1 MTDHFKAIFKTD
13 LDRNL
18 NFTEETVDIIDDKI
32 SVYDNN
38 KNKIL
43 EIDNVEK
50 LNIEYGISICKLIAI
65 DKDGKVFEVAYFTK
79 KKADNIQKI
88 VDEFNLKVKTEI
100 IEKEEEKKRSKKE
113 IYGFLIQIIN
123 KYKKELTL
131 VTIIFIIGT
140 IINLIPPYLTAL
152 LINKVLI
159 SKTPSQQVFL
169 TIIFLML
176 MSYIGY
182 RFLYLIGDFLMNITQ
197 IKIIKELRE
206 LLLEHIIFNDISFV
220 EKYSPSRLISRYQS
234 DIGRINN
241 FIAYDL
247 PSIIIDTLMII
258 GTIIILFLLLLFL
271 AIPVMITTIVA
282 FALFIIYERKARTV
296 GKKATI
302 KSVDIFT
309 KIVNILR
316 NFYSIKLFS
325 KEREEYEK
333 TKNTINHW
341 YLIDTKLVKFFIIRA
356 DLISFIMDLTT
367 VFIWYFGGTFVIN
380 NLIKLGILVAFI
392 SYTSYI
398 YSPLYTTYERFFRDL
413 PSTLVSAER
422 ILELLKEK
430 PKILNKENALKPNMI
445 DEIKF
450 VNVTFEYE
458 PGFPVLKNIS
468 FTIKPKEKIA
478 IVGKN
483 GAGKTTIAKL
493 LLRFYDINDGEI
505 LIGNTNIKDI
515 DLKYLRERISYLSQE
530 PEIFDN
536 TIRYNIYYGN
546 PNVNEIEIIKVC
558 KIVNIHDDIIKLPFA
573 YDTLAGEEGT
583 RLSGGQKQKI
593 AIARN
598 IIRNPDIFIFDELTS
613 NIDAKSREQI
623 FSSILNISKDKTLIY
638 ISHNLSEMLNMDRI
652 IVIEDGKIVEEG
664 KPDELINKMGKFYEL
679 FKNQIKNMEKIE
691 KVNKESEIINLNVIK
706 DKNVIIEPSDR
717 PSRVNVIY
725 NGKKY
730 ENLMPKLLFPV
741 SNPKFVGFYDDNFN
755 EIFLL
760 EDYTILDEN
769 SKKILENA
777 IRYNSIIYKIE
788 KIKKIDVE
796 GETIILN
803 GFINN
808 KELEIKIDSPE
819 NLFIFEDKILFIDEN
834 DNLYQIILKD
844 LDKRSLKELNK
855 II

>member
-18 NFTEETVDIIDDKI
+18 NFTEETIEILDNKI

-43 EIDNVEK
+43 EINNIEK

-65 DKDGKVFEVAYFTK
+65 DKNENTFEVAYFTK

-88 VDEFNLKVKTEI
+88 VDEFNLKVKVEI
-100 IEKEEEKKRSKKE
+100 IEKEEKKRSKKE
-113 IYGFLIQIIN
+113 IYGFLIQIIK

-131 VTIIFIIGT
+131 TTIIFIIGT

-159 SKTPSQQVFL
+159 SKTPSPEVFL

-182 RFLYLIGDFLMNITQ
+182 RFLYLMGGVLLNIAET
-197 IKIIKELRE
+197 KITKEIKEL
-206 LLLEHIIFNDISFV
+206 LLGHIIFNDISFI
-220 EKYSPSRLISRYQS
+220 EKYSPSRLIARYQS
-234 DIGRINN
+234 DIEEIDRVITV
-241 FIAYDL
+241 DL
-247 PSIIIDTLMII
+247 TYITIDSLTLI
-258 GTIIILFLLLLFL
+258 GTIIILFLLLPFL
-271 AIPVMITTIVA
+271 AIPVIIAA
-282 FALFIIYERKARTV
+282 FVIFVLFIIYEKRIETMS
-296 GKKATI
+296 KKAKI
-302 KSVDIFT
+302 KSVDAET
-309 KIVNILR
+309 QVNNILK
-316 NFYSIKLFS
+316 NFYTIKLFS
-325 KEREEYEK
+325 KEKEEYEK
-333 TKNTINHW
+333 TKNIISSWYTIDIKVDK
-341 YLIDTKLVKFFIIRA
+341 LISTRGELLFLII
-356 DLISFIMDLTT
+356 DLIT
-367 VFIWYFGGTFVIN
+367 VFIWYMGGIFVIN
-380 NLIKLGILVAFI
+380 SLIKLGILVAFI
-392 SYTSYI
+392 TYILNI
-398 YSPLYTTYERFFRDL
+398 YSPLYTYERFFSDL
-413 PSTLVSAER
+413 PKALVSAER
-422 ILELLKEK
+422 ILELLEDK
-430 PKILNKENALKPNMI
+430 PKILNKENALKPNMF

-450 VNVTFEYE
+450 VNVTFGYE

-468 FTIKPKEKIA
+468 FTIKPKEKVA

-483 GAGKTTIAKL
+483 GVGKTTIAKL
-493 LLRFYDINDGEI
+493 LLRFYDVNDGEI
-505 LIGNTNIKDI
+505 LIRNTNIKDI
-515 DLKYLRERISYLSQE
+515 DLTYLREKISYLSQE

-536 TIRYNIYYGN
+536 TIRYNISYGN
-546 PNVNEIEIIKVC
+546 QNINEIEIIKVC

-573 YDTLAGEEGT
+573 YDTPAGEEGT
-583 RLSGGQKQKI
+583 KLSGGQKQKI

-638 ISHNLSEMLNMDRI
+638 ISHNLSEILNMDRI
-652 IVIEDGKIVEEG
+652 IVIEDGRIVEEG
-664 KPDELINKMGKFYEL
+664 KLDELIKKKGKFYEL
-679 FKNQIKNMEKIE
+679 FKNQIEKIERIE
-691 KVNKESEIINLNVIK
+691 KVNEELEIVNLNIIK
-706 DKNVIIEPSDR
+706 DKNIIIEPSNR

-730 ENLMPKLLFPV
+730 ENLMPKLLFPI

-769 SKKILENA
+769 SRKILENA
-777 IRYNSIIYKIE
+777 IKYNSIIYKIE
-788 KIKKIDVE
+788 KIKKIKVE
-796 GETIILN
+796 GETITLN

-808 KELEIKIDSPE
+808 KELEIKIISPK
-819 NLFIFEDKILFIDEN
+819 NMFSFDDRILFIDEN

>member
-493 LLRFYDINDGEI
+493 LLRFYDVNDGEI

>member
-1 MTDHFKAIFKTD
+1 MTNHFKAVFKTD
-13 LDRNL
+13 IDRNL
-18 NFTEETVDIIDDKI
+18 NFSEETIEILDNKI

-50 LNIEYGISICKLIAI
+50 LDIEYGISICKLIAI
-65 DKDGKVFEVAYFTK
+65 DKDGKIFEVAYFTK

-100 IEKEEEKKRSKKE
+100 IEKEEKKRSKKE
-113 IYGFLIQIIN
+113 IYGFLIQIIK
-123 KYKKELTL
+123 KYKKELAL
-131 VTIIFIIGT
+131 IAVFFIIGT
-140 IINLIPPYLTAL
+140 IIELIPPYLTAL

-159 SKTPSQQVFL
+159 SKTPSLEVFL

-176 MSYIGY
+176 ISHITY
-182 RFLYLIGDFLMNITQ
+182 RFLYLIGNFLLNITQ
-197 IKIIKELRE
+197 TKITRGLRE
-206 LLLEHIIFNDISFV
+206 LLLEHIIFNDVSFI
-220 EKYSPSRLISRYQS
+220 EKHSSSRLIARYSS
-234 DIGRINN
+234 DIEEINS
-241 FIAYDL
+241 FIAYDS
-247 PSIIIDTLMII
+247 PFMIIDTLMLV
-258 GTIIILFLLLLFL
+258 GALIILFLFLPFL

-282 FALFIIYERKARTV
+282 LVLFIIYERKTRTAS
-296 GKKATI
+296 KKAKI
-302 KSVDIFT
+302 KSVDVET
-309 KIVNILR
+309 QVNNILR
-316 NFYSIKLFS
+316 NFYTIKLFS
-325 KEREEYEK
+325 KEKEEYEK
-333 TKNTINHW
+333 AKGIINSW
-341 YLIDTKLVKFFIIRA
+341 YSIDIKVGKFFAIRA
-356 DLISFIMDLTT
+356 DLIFLIMQLTT
-367 VFIWYFGGTFVIN
+367 VFIWYMGGIFVIN
-380 NLIKLGILVAFI
+380 NLIKLGILVAFVT
-392 SYTSYI
+392 YTSYI
-398 YSPLYTTYERFFRDL
+398 YIPLQTTYERFFRDM
-413 PSTLVSAER
+413 PNTLVSAER
-422 ILELLKEK
+422 ILELLEDK

-445 DEIKF
+445 NEIKF
-450 VNVTFEYE
+450 VNVTFGYE

-468 FTIKPKEKIA
+468 FTIKPKEKVA

-493 LLRFYDINDGEI
+493 LLRFYDVNDGEI

-515 DLKYLRERISYLSQE
+515 DLKYLREKISYLSQE

-536 TIRYNIYYGN
+536 TIRYNISYGN
-546 PNVNEIEIIKVC
+546 QNINEIEIIKVC

-573 YDTLAGEEGT
+573 YDTPAGEEGT

-598 IIRNPDIFIFDELTS
+598 IIKNPDIFIFDELTS

-638 ISHNLSEMLNMDRI
+638 ISHNLSEILNMDRI

-664 KPDELINKMGKFYEL
+664 KPDELIKKKGKFYEL
-679 FKNQIKNMEKIE
+679 FKNQIENMERIE
-691 KVNKESEIINLNVIK
+691 RVNEELEIINLNIIK
-706 DKNVIIEPSDR
+706 DKNIKIESTNR

-730 ENLMPKLLFPV
+730 ENLMPKLLFPI

-769 SKKILENA
+769 SRKILENA
-777 IRYNSIIYKIE
+777 IKYNSIIYKIE
-788 KIKKIDVE
+788 KIRKIDVE

-803 GFINN
+803 TFINN

>member
-1 MTDHFKAIFKTD
+1 MTDYFKAVFKTD

-18 NFTEETVDIIDDKI
+18 NFTDETIEILDNKI

-38 KNKIL
+38 KSKIL
-43 EIDNVEK
+43 EIDNIEK
-50 LNIEYGISICKLIAI
+50 LDTEYGISICKLIAI
-65 DKDGKVFEVAYFTK
+65 DKNGKVFEVAYFTK
-79 KKADNIQKI
+79 KKAENIQKI
-88 VDEFNLKVKTEI
+88 IDEFNLKVKTEI

-113 IYGFLIQIIN
+113 IYGFLMQIIK

-131 VTIIFIIGT
+131 VIIIFIIGT
-140 IINLIPPYLTAL
+140 IISLIPPYLTAL

-159 SKTPSQQVFL
+159 SKTPSQDVFL

-176 MSYIGY
+176 MSYITS
-182 RFLYLIGDFLMNITQ
+182 RFSYSMGNVLLNIVETKITKE
-197 IKIIKELRE
+197 IKE
-206 LLLEHIIFNDISFV
+206 LLLEHIIFNDISFI

-234 DIGRINN
+234 DIGEINR
-241 FIAYDL
+241 FIVGDL
-247 PSIIIDTLMII
+247 AFITIDTLTLI
-258 GTIIILFLLLLFL
+258 GTIIILFLLLPFL
-271 AIPVMITTIVA
+271 AMPVIISATVIFV
-282 FALFIIYERKARTV
+282 LFIIYE
-296 GKKATI
+296 GKTETMNKKVKI
-302 KSVDIFT
+302 KSVDAET
-309 KIVNILR
+309 QVNNILK
-316 NFYSIKLFS
+316 NFYTIKLFS
-325 KEREEYEK
+325 KEKEEYEK
-333 TKNTINHW
+333 IKNIISSWYTIV
-341 YLIDTKLVKFFIIRA
+341 IKVDK
-356 DLISFIMDLTT
+356 LISTRDGLLFLMIDLTT
-367 VFIWYFGGTFVIN
+367 VFIWYMGGIFVIN
-380 NLIKLGILVAFI
+380 NVIKLGILVAFVNYI
-392 SYTSYI
+392 LNI
-398 YSPLYTTYERFFRDL
+398 YSPLNTYQLFFNDL
-413 PSTLVSAER
+413 PEALVSAER
-422 ILELLKEK
+422 ILELLEDK
-430 PKILNKENALKPNMI
+430 PKILNKQYALKSNMI
-445 DEIKF
+445 DDIKF
-450 VNVTFEYE
+450 VNVTFGYE

-468 FTIKPKEKIA
+468 FTIKPKEKVA

-483 GAGKTTIAKL
+483 GAGKTTISKL
-493 LLRFYDINDGEI
+493 LLRFYDVNDGEI

-515 DLKYLRERISYLSQE
+515 DLKYLRERISYLSQN

-536 TIRYNIYYGN
+536 TIRYNISYGN

-583 RLSGGQKQKI
+583 RLSGGQRQKI

-613 NIDAKSREQI
+613 NIDTKSRKSI
-623 FSSILNISKDKTLIY
+623 FSAILNISKDKTLIY
-638 ISHNLSEMLNMDRI
+638 ISHNLSEILNMDRV

-664 KPDELINKMGKFYEL
+664 KPDELINKKGNFYGL
-679 FKNQIKNMEKIE
+679 FKNQIENMERIK
-691 KVNKESEIINLNVIK
+691 KFNKELEIFNLNLIK
-706 DKNVIIEPSDR
+706 DKNIIIESSDR

-730 ENLMPKLLFPV
+730 ENLLPKLLFPI

-788 KIKKIDVE
+788 KIRKIEIE
-796 GETIILN
+796 GETITLYSL
-803 GFINN
+803 INN
-808 KELEIKIDSPE
+808 KELEIKITSPE
-819 NLFIFEDKILFIDEN
+819 TLFVFEDKILFIDEN

-844 LDKRSLKELNK
+844 LDKKSLKELNK

>member
-1 MTDHFKAIFKTD
+1 MTDHFKAVFKTD

-18 NFTEETVDIIDDKI
+18 NFTEETIEILDNKI

-50 LNIEYGISICKLIAI
+50 LDIEYGISICKLIAI
-65 DKDGKVFEVAYFTK
+65 DKDGKIFEVAYFTK

-100 IEKEEEKKRSKKE
+100 IEKEEKKRSKKE
-113 IYGFLIQIIN
+113 IYGFLIQIIK
-123 KYKKELTL
+123 KYKKELAL

-140 IINLIPPYLTAL
+140 IISLTPPYLTAL
-152 LINKVLI
+152 LINEVLI
-159 SKTPSQQVFL
+159 SKTPSSAVFI

-176 MSYIGY
+176 ISYTTY
-182 RFLYLIGDFLMNITQ
+182 RFLYLMGDFLLNITQ

-206 LLLEHIIFNDISFV
+206 LLLEHIIFNDISFI
-220 EKYSPSRLISRYQS
+220 EKYSPSRLIARYSS
-234 DIGRINN
+234 DIGRINS
-241 FIAYDL
+241 FIAYDF
-247 PSIIIDTLMII
+247 PFIIIDTLTLV
-258 GTIIILFLLLLFL
+258 GTLIILFLLLSFL
-271 AIPVMITTIVA
+271 AIPVMITTTVA
-282 FALFIIYERKARTV
+282 FALFIIYERKTRIV
-296 GKKATI
+296 SKKATI
-302 KSVDIFT
+302 KSVDVYT
-309 KIVNILR
+309 KLVNILR

-333 TKNTINHW
+333 AKNTINTW
-341 YLIDTKLVKFFIIRA
+341 YLVDTKVVKFFVTRA
-356 DLISFIMDLTT
+356 DLISLIMDLTT
-367 VFIWYFGGTFVIN
+367 VSIWYIGGAFVIN
-380 NLIKLGILVAFI
+380 NIIKLGILVAFVT
-392 SYTSYI
+392 YTSYI
-398 YSPLYTTYERFFRDL
+398 YIPLQTTYERFFRDM
-413 PSTLVSAER
+413 PNTLVSAER
-422 ILELLKEK
+422 ILELLEEK

-450 VNVTFEYE
+450 VNVTFGYE

-468 FTIKPKEKIA
+468 FTIKPKEKVA

-493 LLRFYDINDGEI
+493 LLRFYDVNDGEI
-505 LIGNTNIKDI
+505 LIGNINIKDI
-515 DLKYLRERISYLSQE
+515 DLKYLREKISYLSQE

-536 TIRYNIYYGN
+536 TIRYNISYGN
-546 PNVNEIEIIKVC
+546 QNINEIEIIKVC

-573 YDTLAGEEGT
+573 YDTPAGEEGT
-583 RLSGGQKQKI
+583 TLSGGQKQKI

-598 IIRNPDIFIFDELTS
+598 IIKNPDIFIFDELTS
-613 NIDAKSREQI
+613 NIDSKSREQI

-638 ISHNLSEMLNMDRI
+638 ISHNLSEILNMDRI

-664 KPDELINKMGKFYEL
+664 KPDELIKKKGKFYEL
-679 FKNQIKNMEKIE
+679 FKNQIENLEKIE
-691 KVNKESEIINLNVIK
+691 NVNKELEIVNLNIIK
-706 DKNVIIEPSDR
+706 DKNIKAESSNR
-717 PSRVNVIY
+717 PSRVNIIY
-725 NGKKY
+725 NGTKY
-730 ENLMPKLLFPV
+730 ENLIPKLLFPI
-741 SNPKFVGFYDDNFN
+741 SNPKFVGFYDDNLN
-755 EIFLL
+755 ELFLL

-769 SKKILENA
+769 SRKILENA
-777 IRYNSIIYKIE
+777 IKYNSIIYKIE
-788 KIKKIDVE
+788 KIKKIDIE
-796 GETIILN
+796 GETITLN

-808 KELEIKIDSPE
+808 KELEIKIISPE